1 MTKRRIFSLTI
12 LKNDV
17 RKISGVFLKTMSLT
31 LTSIDHFMTPNDCL
45 HKQMPFS
52 LSNVF
57 PQISELHSQN
67 SIHHH
72 DSGETAEV

>member
-17 RKISGVFLKTMSLT
+17 RKISGVFLKT
-31 LTSIDHFMTPNDCL
+31 LTSVDHFMTPNDCL

-67 SIHHH
+67 SIYHH

>member
-17 RKISGVFLKTMSLT
+17 RKISGVFLKT
-31 LTSIDHFMTPNDCL
+31 LTSVDHFMTPNDCL